1 MYIPLRKIWLTINL
15 LFLWCFWRFMKCPFV
30 YPVEYDM
37 NVKDYLWR
45 NFNIIIWIYKRW
57 LASSPLCSR
66 NSSTY
71 VRPDILTTSGAVE
84 HSHLPAK
91 SVQNQTSG
99 SCLSRPAAVL
109 PPIEESQYYSYSAPS
124 VVCSWQYF
132 NMSKQSVEVACFF
145 GKKDAV
151 ECTSY
156 SLVKYVIYLPN
167 KNFRKYKEKCN
178 WTERIFS
185 SW

>member
-1 MYIPLRKIWLTINL
+1 MYIPLRKIWFTINL
-15 LFLWCFWRFMKCPFV
+15 LFLLCFWRFINCPFFIQLNMIWMLV
-30 YPVEYDM
+30 LFDFRSSCWI
-37 NVKDYLWR
+37 NKDYLWR
-45 NFNIIIWIYKRW
+45 NLNIIIWIYKRW

-99 SCLSRPAAVL
+99 SCLSRPAEVL
-109 PPIEESQYYSYSAPS
+109 PPIEESQHFSYSAPS

-132 NMSKQSVEVACFF
+132 NISKT
-145 GKKDAV
+145 
-151 ECTSY
+151 ECRGCVF
-156 SLVKYVIYLPN
+156 LWK
-167 KNFRKYKEKCN
+167 
-178 WTERIFS
+178 
-185 SW
+185 